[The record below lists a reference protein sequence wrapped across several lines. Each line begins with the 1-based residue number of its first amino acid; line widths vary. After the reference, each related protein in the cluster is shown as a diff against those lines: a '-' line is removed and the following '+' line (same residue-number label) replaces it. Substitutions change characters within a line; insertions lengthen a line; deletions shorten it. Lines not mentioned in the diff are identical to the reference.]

1 MSAAP
6 IKVPLF
12 PLSGH
17 ILPGGQMRLRIFEP
31 RYLRMVRE
39 ACGQSPAAPIGICM
53 VNEDGQIADNS
64 HIHQFGT
71 LCRIID
77 FDALPDGL
85 LGITVVGEQLFKIN
99 HIDNAIDGL
108 RTGTAEPIDGWAA
121 TALPA
126 DDKILAEH
134 LSAVYSSYP
143 DLGID
148 PLPENLARADW
159 ICLRWLE
166 LLPVCASIK
175 QRLVAQPDCQ
185 EALAYLRKLVAQSD
199 G

>member
-1 MSAAP
+1 MSAEP

-39 ACGQSPAAPIGICM
+39 ACSQSPAAPIGICM
-53 VNEDGQIADNS
+53 VNEEGQIADNS
-64 HIHQFGT
+64 HIHKFGT

-85 LGITVVGEQLFKIN
+85 LGITVAGEQLFEITQ
-99 HIDNAIDGL
+99 IENAPDGL
-108 RTGTAEPIDGWAA
+108 RTGTVKCLSGWSETSLSAS
-121 TALPA
+121 
-126 DDKILAEH
+126 DQILAEH
-134 LSAVYSSYP
+134 LSAVYANYP
-143 DLGID
+143 DLGIN
-148 PLPENLARADW
+148 PTPEHLARADW
-159 ICLRWLE
+159 ICQRWLE
-166 LLPVCASIK
+166 LLPVSATIK
-175 QRLVAQPDCQ
+175 QRLIAQSDCR
-185 EALAYLRKLVAQSD
+185 EALTYLRKLVAQSH